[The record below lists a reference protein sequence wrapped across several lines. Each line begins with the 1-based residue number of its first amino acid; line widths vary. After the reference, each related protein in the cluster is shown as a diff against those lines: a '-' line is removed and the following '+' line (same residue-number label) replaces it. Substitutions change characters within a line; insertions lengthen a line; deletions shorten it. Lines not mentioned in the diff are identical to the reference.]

1 MANKRIDE
9 LIGAVTYDGLIV
21 DTDPVAHVTHIKVAA
36 SLGVL
41 ARGTVVTGTAG
52 AAMGKVTKALV
63 ATNATYILAEDVDT
77 GTGDAVVALA
87 YRTGHFAANK
97 LITDGTYA
105 LAAADKEILR
115 NCGILLS
122 DALDY

>member
-1 MANKRIDE
+1 MAKRLDE
-9 LIGAVTYDGLIV
+9 SLGTVTYDGLIV
-21 DTDPVAHVTHIKVAA
+21 DTIPEADVVHISVAA

-41 ARGTVVTGTAG
+41 TRGTVVTGTAG

-115 NCGILLS
+115 NAGILLS

>member
-1 MANKRIDE
+1 MAKRLDE
-9 LIGAVTYDGLIV
+9 SLGTVTYDGLIV
-21 DTDPVAHVTHIKVAA
+21 DTIPEADVVHISVAA

-41 ARGTVVTGTAG
+41 ARGTIVTGTAG

-87 YRTGHFAANK
+87 YRTGHFVANK

-115 NCGILLS
+115 NAGILLS

>member
-1 MANKRIDE
+1 MAKRLDE
-9 LIGAVTYDGLIV
+9 SVGTVTYDGLIV
-21 DTDPVAHVTHIKVAA
+21 DTIPEADVVHISVAA
-36 SLGVL
+36 SLGKL
-41 ARGTVVTGTAG
+41 TRGTLVTGTAG

-87 YRTGHFAANK
+87 YRTGHFATNK
-97 LITDGTYA
+97 LITDGTYE
-105 LAAADKEILR
+105 LVAADKEILR

>member
-1 MANKRIDE
+1 
-9 LIGAVTYDGLIV
+9 
-21 DTDPVAHVTHIKVAA
+21 
-36 SLGVL
+36 
-41 ARGTVVTGTAG
+41 
-52 AAMGKVTKALV
+52 MGKVTKALV

-87 YRTGHFAANK
+87 YRTGHFATNK
-97 LITDGTYA
+97 LITDGTYV

>member
-1 MANKRIDE
+1 MAKRLDE
-9 LIGAVTYDGLIV
+9 SLGTVTYDGLIV
-21 DTDPVAHVTHIKVAA
+21 DTIPEADVVHISVAA

-87 YRTGHFAANK
+87 YRVGHFATNK
-97 LITDGTYA
+97 LITDGTYV

-115 NCGILLS
+115 NAGILLS

>member
-1 MANKRIDE
+1 MAKRLDE
-9 LIGAVTYDGLIV
+9 SLGTVTYDGLIV
-21 DTDPVAHVTHIKVAA
+21 DTIPEADVVHISVAA

-63 ATNATYILAEDVDT
+63 ATNATYILAEGVDT

-87 YRTGHFAANK
+87 YRTGHFATNK
-97 LITDGTYA
+97 LITDGTYV

-115 NCGILLS
+115 NAGILLS